1 VPAWICRSRCVPRC
15 LVLLLALLASACANR
30 CVVAPPPPPEPPPLV
45 APDIVAPRP
54 GGVYKVGDPYRI
66 AGSVYVPKV
75 DYAYSHVGVASWY
88 GHPFH
93 HRRTANGE
101 IYDQDDLTAAHQ
113 TLPMPSVV
121 RVTNLENG
129 RSIILR
135 VNDRG
140 PFVSGRIIDV
150 SKKAAKLLRFHDKG
164 VTRVRVEILEKESR
178 EAAAEAG
185 TG

>member
-1 VPAWICRSRCVPRC
+1 MPAWICRSRCLIV
-15 LVLLLALLASACANR
+15 LLALLASACANK

-45 APDIVAPRP
+45 APDIVGARP
-54 GGVYKVGDPYRI
+54 GGAYKVGDPYRI
-66 AGSVYVPKV
+66 AGIVYVPKI

-101 IYDQDDLTAAHQ
+101 IFDQNDLTAAHQ